1 MNSKQVEN
9 ASGKW
14 FKAGDSIKCLHNKI
28 IKYGMIISVTASEVT
43 FGRLVI
49 STRKDDNSEIS
60 NLKGLVMMIYQPE
73 VILTV
78 KIKDILS
85 AIFVGRKYLFDSMVF
100 PFHLKMENVFAVEL
114 MKVSSDTKLV
124 AIAEDLFTDGIAT
137 KTFPLIENSI
147 GYKVLISMRIFMQLF
162 LFICM
167 RVHLSVYS
175 FNNYMLVNTYIYIHV
190 YICICI
196 YMYVYR
202 YLNIYIHK
210 FIFMCRIIYGE

>member
-1 MNSKQVEN
+1 VEN

-14 FKAGDSIKCLHNKI
+14 FKARDSIKCWHNKI
-28 IKYGMIISVTASEVT
+28 IKYGMIVSVTASEVT

-78 KIKDILS
+78 KIKDIIS

-114 MKVSSDTKLV
+114 MKVSRR
-124 AIAEDLFTDGIAT
+124 
-137 KTFPLIENSI
+137 P
-147 GYKVLISMRIFMQLF
+147 QL
-162 LFICM
+162 
-167 RVHLSVYS
+167 Y
-175 FNNYMLVNTYIYIHV
+175 
-190 YICICI
+190 
-196 YMYVYR
+196 
-202 YLNIYIHK
+202 
-210 FIFMCRIIYGE
+210 